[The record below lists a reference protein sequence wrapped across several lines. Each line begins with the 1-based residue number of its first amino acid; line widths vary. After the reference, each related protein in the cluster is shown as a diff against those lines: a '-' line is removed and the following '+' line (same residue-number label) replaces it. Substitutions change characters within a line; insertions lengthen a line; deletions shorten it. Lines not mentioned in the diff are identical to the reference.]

1 LLQFQT
7 DQLVGFIYLTH
18 NKDLK
23 MSRLIDEINNY
34 KENFKGRVPQ
44 DLQEIMLK
52 ATDTLKDTKISK
64 NALQIGDTA
73 KDFTLRNANNELV
86 SLDEQLKENDF
97 VVVNF
102 YRGQWCPYCNL
113 ELKAL
118 QEINDELKG
127 LNAKLIAISP
137 QTPDASL
144 STKEKNELTYEVL
157 SDTHNLVAKDYGLV
171 FSLAEELRPIYE
183 NFGIDIVGLND
194 EDSFELPMP
203 ATFVFNKNKEV
214 LYSFVDEDYT
224 KRCEPQ
230 TILDIIQKNS

>member
-52 ATDTLKDTKISK
+52 ATGTLKDTKISK

-127 LNAKLIAISP
+127 LNTKLIAISP

-144 STKEKNELTYEVL
+144 STKEKNELDYEVL

>member
-1 LLQFQT
+1 MLQFQT

-52 ATDTLKDTKISK
+52 ATGTLKDTKISK

-127 LNAKLIAISP
+127 LNTKLIAISP